1 MFCVGAASS
10 RPMEVKKMRKINVDV
25 YEFNELSQYV
35 QGKVI
40 DRYRNEL
47 SNLLAD
53 DLKNVMD
60 MELNNHTH
68 NLNFELAYSLGYC
81 QGDGVSFVGSVEGK
95 EKLLTLAGLVYDN
108 KIPQNISR
116 LIEWN
121 IIYEVEFARC
131 NYHYVH
137 EYSVQVNIIENY
149 NITKDYLHISKA
161 MAEFETAIDK
171 WRLQICDTLENFG
184 YDTIEILYGDDNIKS
199 FIAENDFEFFSDG
212 RDYNNC

>member
-1 MFCVGAASS
+1 
-10 RPMEVKKMRKINVDV
+10 MRKINVDV

>member
-1 MFCVGAASS
+1 
-10 RPMEVKKMRKINVDV
+10 MRSVSVDV
-25 YEFNELSQYV
+25 YNFDELPVSV
-35 QGKVI
+35 QAKVI
-40 DRYRNEL
+40 DRYRDRL
-47 SNLLAD
+47 TDLLDD
-53 DLKNVMD
+53 DLKVD
-60 MELNNHTH
+60 MEWKLKGYVGG
-68 NLNFELAYSLGYC
+68 LDFELSYSLGYC
-81 QGDGVSFVGSVEGK
+81 QGDGVSFAGSVEGK
-95 EKLLTLAGLVYDN
+95 EELLTLAGLVYDN

-149 NITKDYLHISKA
+149 NINKDYFHISKA

-171 WRLQICDTLENFG
+171 WRLQICDTLESFG

-212 RDYNNC
+212 RDCNIC

>member
-1 MFCVGAASS
+1 
-10 RPMEVKKMRKINVDV
+10 MRNVSVDV
-25 YEFNELSQYV
+25 YNFDELPVSV
-35 QGKVI
+35 QAKVI
-40 DRYRNEL
+40 DRYRDRLNDLLNDDLEGDMEWKLNDYVGGLDFEL
-47 SNLLAD
+47 S
-53 DLKNVMD
+53 
-60 MELNNHTH
+60 
-68 NLNFELAYSLGYC
+68 YSLGYC
-81 QGDGVSFVGSVEGK
+81 QGDGVSFTGSVERK
-95 EKLLTLAGLVYDN
+95 EELLTLAGLVYDN
-108 KIPQNISR
+108 KIPKNISR

-171 WRLQICDTLENFG
+171 WRLQICDTLEKFG

>member
-1 MFCVGAASS
+1 MKNVN
-10 RPMEVKKMRKINVDV
+10 INVCNFD
-25 YEFNELSQYV
+25 ELPVSV
-35 QGKVI
+35 QTKVI
-40 DRYRNEL
+40 DRYRDRL
-47 SNLLAD
+47 TDLLND
-53 DLKNVMD
+53 DLKGD
-60 MELNNHTH
+60 MEWKLNCYVGG
-68 NLNFELAYSLGYC
+68 LDFELSYSLGYC

-95 EKLLTLAGLVYDN
+95 EELLTLAGFVYDN
-108 KIPQNISR
+108 KIPPNILR

-121 IIYEVEFARC
+121 IIYKVEFARC

-149 NITKDYLHISKA
+149 NIIKDYLHISKA
-161 MAEFETAIDK
+161 IAEFETAIDK

-212 RDYNNC
+212 RDCNIC

>member
-1 MFCVGAASS
+1 MFDIGAASS
-10 RPMEVKKMRKINVDV
+10 HPMEGKKMRNVNINICNFD
-25 YEFNELSQYV
+25 ELPV
-35 QGKVI
+35 QIQAKVI
-40 DRYRNEL
+40 DRYRDML
-47 SNLLAD
+47 TDLLDD
-53 DLKNVMD
+53 DLKGD
-60 MELNNHTH
+60 MEWKLNGYVGG
-68 NLNFELAYSLGYC
+68 LDFELSYSLGYC
-81 QGDGVSFVGSVEGK
+81 QGDGVSFTGSVEGK
-95 EKLLTLAGLVYDN
+95 EELLTLAGLVYDN
-108 KIPQNISR
+108 KIPKNISR

-171 WRLQICDTLENFG
+171 WRLQICDTLETFG

-212 RDYNNC
+212 RDCNIC

>member
-1 MFCVGAASS
+1 
-10 RPMEVKKMRKINVDV
+10 MRNVSVDV
-25 YEFNELSQYV
+25 YNFDELPVSV
-35 QGKVI
+35 QAKVI
-40 DRYRNEL
+40 DRYRNRL
-47 SNLLAD
+47 SDLLSD
-53 DLKNVMD
+53 VLKEDMN

-68 NLNFELAYSLGYC
+68 SLRFELAYSLGYC
-81 QGDGVSFVGSVEGK
+81 QGDGVSFTGSAEGK
-95 EKLLTLAGLVYDN
+95 EELLMLAGLVYGD
-108 KIPQNISR
+108 KIPKNISR
-116 LIEWN
+116 LIKRN

-184 YDTIEILYGDDNIKS
+184 YDTIEILYGDDNIRCY
-199 FIAENDFEFFSDG
+199 IDENGLEFFLDG
-212 RDYNNC
+212 SDYNC

>member
-1 MFCVGAASS
+1 M
-10 RPMEVKKMRKINVDV
+10 
-25 YEFNELSQYV
+25 
-35 QGKVI
+35 
-40 DRYRNEL
+40 
-47 SNLLAD
+47 LA
-53 DLKNVMD
+53 
-60 MELNNHTH
+60 
-68 NLNFELAYSLGYC
+68 
-81 QGDGVSFVGSVEGK
+81 GSVYG
-95 EKLLTLAGLVYDN
+95 N
-108 KIPQNISR
+108 KIPKNISR

-212 RDYNNC
+212 RDCNIC

>member
-1 MFCVGAASS
+1 
-10 RPMEVKKMRKINVDV
+10 MRKVNANVYKFD
-25 YEFNELSQYV
+25 ELSVSV
-35 QGKVI
+35 QTKVI
-40 DRYRNEL
+40 DRYRDRL
-47 SNLLAD
+47 SDLPNDNL
-53 DLKNVMD
+53 KEIMN
-60 MELNNHTH
+60 MELNNHVGG
-68 NLNFELAYSLGYC
+68 LDFELSYSLGYC

-95 EKLLTLAGLVYDN
+95 EELLTLASLVYDN
-108 KIPQNISR
+108 KIPKNISR
-116 LIEWN
+116 LIKWN

-199 FIAENDFEFFSDG
+199 FITENDFEFFSDG
-212 RDYNNC
+212 RDCNIC

>member
-1 MFCVGAASS
+1 
-10 RPMEVKKMRKINVDV
+10 MRKINADV

-47 SNLLAD
+47 SDLLAD
-53 DLKNVMD
+53 DLKAVMD

-81 QGDGVSFVGSVEGK
+81 QGDGVSFTGSVEGK
-95 EKLLTLAGLVYDN
+95 DGLLTLAGLVYNN
-108 KIPQNISR
+108 KIPKNISR
-116 LIEWN
+116 LIKRD
-121 IIYEVEFARC
+121 IIYEVEFARY

-149 NITKDYLHISKA
+149 NITKDYCHISKA

-171 WRLQICDTLENFG
+171 WRLQICDTMEKFG

-199 FIAENDFEFFSDG
+199 FIAENDCEFFSDG
-212 RDYNNC
+212 RDCNIC

>member
-1 MFCVGAASS
+1 
-10 RPMEVKKMRKINVDV
+10 MRNVSVDV
-25 YEFNELSQYV
+25 YNFDELPVSV
-35 QGKVI
+35 QTKVI
-40 DRYRNEL
+40 DRYRNRL
-47 SNLLAD
+47 S
-53 DLKNVMD
+53 DLSSDVLKEDMN

-68 NLNFELAYSLGYC
+68 SLDFELSYSLGYC

-95 EKLLTLAGLVYDN
+95 AKLLTLAGLVYDN
-108 KIPQNISR
+108 KIPKNISR

-171 WRLQICDTLENFG
+171 WRLQICDTLEKFG

-212 RDYNNC
+212 RDYNNY

>member
-1 MFCVGAASS
+1 
-10 RPMEVKKMRKINVDV
+10 MRKINVDV

-68 NLNFELAYSLGYC
+68 NFNFELAYSLGYC
-81 QGDGVSFVGSVEGK
+81 QGDGVSFTGSAEGK
-95 EKLLTLAGLVYDN
+95 EELLTLAGLVYGD
-108 KIPQNISR
+108 KIPKNILR
-116 LIEWN
+116 LIKYN
-121 IIYEVEFARC
+121 IIYEVNFARC

-137 EYSVQVNIIENY
+137 KHTVHTNIIDNY
-149 NITKDYLHISKA
+149 NMGKDYCHISRA
-161 MAEFETAIDK
+161 MTEFENAIDE
-171 WRLQICDTLENFG
+171 WYLNMCDNLEKFG
-184 YDTIEILYGDDNIKS
+184 YDTIENLCGDDNIRCY
-199 FIAENDFEFFSDG
+199 IDENGLEFFLDG
-212 RDYNNC
+212 SDYNC

>member
-1 MFCVGAASS
+1 
-10 RPMEVKKMRKINVDV
+10 MRNVSVDV
-25 YEFNELSQYV
+25 YNFDELPVSV
-35 QGKVI
+35 QAKVI
-40 DRYRNEL
+40 DRYRDRLNDLLNDDLEGDMEWKLNDYVGGLDFEL
-47 SNLLAD
+47 S
-53 DLKNVMD
+53 
-60 MELNNHTH
+60 
-68 NLNFELAYSLGYC
+68 YSLGYC

-108 KIPQNISR
+108 KIPKNISR

-161 MAEFETAIDK
+161 IAEFETAIDK
-171 WRLQICDTLENFG
+171 WRLQICDTLEKFG

-212 RDYNNC
+212 RDYNNY

>member
-1 MFCVGAASS
+1 
-10 RPMEVKKMRKINVDV
+10 MRKINVDV

-68 NLNFELAYSLGYC
+68 NLNFELAYSLNYC
-81 QGDGVSFVGSVEGK
+81 QGDGVSFTGSVEGK
-95 EKLLTLAGLVYDN
+95 EELLTLAGLVYGGD
-108 KIPQNISR
+108 KIPKNILR
-116 LIEWN
+116 LINYN
-121 IIYEVEFARC
+121 IIYEVNFARC

-137 EYSVQVNIIENY
+137 KHTVQINIIDNY
-149 NITKDYLHISKA
+149 NMGKDYCHISKA
-161 MAEFETAIDK
+161 MTEFENAINE
-171 WRLQICDTLENFG
+171 WYLNMCDNLEKFG
-184 YDTIEILYGDDNIKS
+184 YDTIENLYGDDNIRCY
-199 FIAENDFEFFSDG
+199 IDENGLEFFLDG
-212 RDYNNC
+212 SDYNC

>member
-1 MFCVGAASS
+1 
-10 RPMEVKKMRKINVDV
+10 MRNVNINVCNFD
-25 YEFNELSQYV
+25 ELPVSV
-35 QGKVI
+35 QAKVI
-40 DRYRNEL
+40 DRYRDRLTDLLNDDLEVDMEWKLNDYVGGLDFEL
-47 SNLLAD
+47 S
-53 DLKNVMD
+53 
-60 MELNNHTH
+60 
-68 NLNFELAYSLGYC
+68 YSLGYC

-149 NITKDYLHISKA
+149 NITKDSPHISKA
-161 MAEFETAIDK
+161 MAEFEAAIDK
-171 WRLQICDTLENFG
+171 WRLQICDTLETFG
-184 YDTIEILYGDDNIKS
+184 YDTIEILHGDDNIKS
-199 FIAENDFEFFSDG
+199 FIAENDFEFFSDV
-212 RDYNNC
+212 RDYNIC

>member
-1 MFCVGAASS
+1 
-10 RPMEVKKMRKINVDV
+10 MRKINVDV

-35 QGKVI
+35 QSKVI
-40 DRYRNEL
+40 DRYRDRL
-47 SNLLAD
+47 TDLLDD
-53 DLKNVMD
+53 DLKVD
-60 MELNNHTH
+60 MEWKLKGYVGG
-68 NLNFELAYSLGYC
+68 LDFELSYSLGYC
-81 QGDGVSFVGSVEGK
+81 QGDGVSFTGSVEGK

-116 LIEWN
+116 LIKWN

-149 NITKDYLHISKA
+149 NINKDYFHISKA
-161 MAEFETAIDK
+161 MAEFETAIDR
-171 WRLQICDTLENFG
+171 WRLQICDTLEKFG

-212 RDYNNC
+212 RDCNIC

>member
-1 MFCVGAASS
+1 
-10 RPMEVKKMRKINVDV
+10 MRNIGVDV
-25 YEFNELSQYV
+25 YNFDELPVSV
-35 QGKVI
+35 QAKVI
-40 DRYRNEL
+40 DRYRDRL
-47 SNLLAD
+47 TDLLDD
-53 DLKNVMD
+53 DLKVD
-60 MELNNHTH
+60 MEWKLKGYVGG
-68 NLNFELAYSLGYC
+68 LDFELSYSLGYC
-81 QGDGVSFVGSVEGK
+81 QGDGVSFAGSVEGK
-95 EKLLTLAGLVYDN
+95 EELLTLAGLVYDN

-149 NITKDYLHISKA
+149 NINKDYFHISKA

-171 WRLQICDTLENFG
+171 WRLQICDTLESFG

-212 RDYNNC
+212 RDCNIC